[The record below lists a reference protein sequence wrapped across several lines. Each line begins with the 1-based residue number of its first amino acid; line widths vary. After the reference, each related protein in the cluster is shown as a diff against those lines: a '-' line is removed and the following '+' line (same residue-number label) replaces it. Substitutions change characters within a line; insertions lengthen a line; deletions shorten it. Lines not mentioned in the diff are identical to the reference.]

1 MKAGLVLNSSPV
13 SMVLGT
19 TLSIKVDELAAAM
32 IDLALDGS
40 ERQILEN
47 VDLVKKGRELMTQAS
62 TPK

>member
-1 MKAGLVLNSSPV
+1 MKARLVLNNSPV
-13 SMVLGT
+13 SMVLGAT
-19 TLSIKVDELAAAM
+19 SSTKVDKLAAAM

>member
-62 TPK
+62 TLK

>member
-13 SMVLGT
+13 SIVLGT

-32 IDLALDGS
+32 INLALDGS

-47 VDLVKKGRELMTQAS
+47 VDLVKKGRELMTRAS